1 MFLSTVLFI
10 FIQMCVVHEMKISST
25 NGKFFLSWIRLKGF
39 QSKIVCSEGTAVQA
53 HLLLMTAGIC
63 WSWSLSRDGLLWAR
77 LLHQWAGKADKATQ
91 TMNRVQIH
99 LFPRCMRCQENEEPQ
114 LKTWRRFNQI
124 ILNNCFAQN
133 GFHWEQHSG
142 CVLVASTYSHNKA
155 VKMELDWEVYLMWC
169 DRACTERCQITLTN
183 SVWTWRKKSW
193 SFHNQLWV
201 QHQFMRE
208 FPSLFLLNF
217 GIYPSQKEKW
227 TVSGMIMD
235 AANWTWLLIRG
246 CGFCSGSMGPS

>member
-183 SVWTWRKKSW
+183 YQFEREGKKVDPFIINCEYSTNSW
-193 SFHNQLWV
+193 ESFHHFFFLTLGFTQARKRSEQSVVWSWMQLIG
-201 QHQFMRE
+201 
-208 FPSLFLLNF
+208 L
-217 GIYPSQKEKW
+217 
-227 TVSGMIMD
+227 
-235 AANWTWLLIRG
+235 
-246 CGFCSGSMGPS
+246 GS